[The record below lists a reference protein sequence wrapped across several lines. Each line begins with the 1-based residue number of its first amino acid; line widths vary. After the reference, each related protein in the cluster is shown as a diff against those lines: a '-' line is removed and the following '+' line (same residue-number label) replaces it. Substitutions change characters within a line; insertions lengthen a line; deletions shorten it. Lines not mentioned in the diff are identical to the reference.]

1 MSENRDIKPLS
12 TSELLGPQQDFSDY
26 CEAEFER
33 RRNSEEPFKEDD
45 YRQAMEMTLRKLKS
59 LEDEGY
65 A

>member
-1 MSENRDIKPLS
+1 MSESQAIKPLS
-12 TSELLGPQQDFSDY
+12 TSELQGPTQDFSTY

-33 RRNSEEPFKEDD
+33 RRNSQEPFNEAD
-45 YRQAMEMTLRKLKS
+45 YREAMALAVSKLKS